1 MLEYLEILNGSIT
14 PQFNTNIFDYDVY
27 VDDTVF
33 FLDLKYNENID
44 IVVYG
49 NEYLTE
55 GESRVLIE
63 VFYNN
68 KVYSYNLIVHKPKT
82 ETVFKT
88 EQVIENISLKDQ
100 IISDIKLPLISSICF
115 VIIVIT
121 FTILFRKK

>member
-33 FLDLKYNENID
+33 FLDLKHNENID

-49 NEYLTE
+49 NDYLTE

-68 KVYSYNLIVHKPKT
+68 KVYSYFH
-82 ETVFKT
+82 
-88 EQVIENISLKDQ
+88 SY
-100 IISDIKLPLISSICF
+100 IIIYIYLY
-115 VIIVIT
+115 
-121 FTILFRKK
+121 RG